1 MMATKK
7 KRPAVKS
14 LKNELIQI
22 RVSADQ
28 KQALKDFAEREG
40 LDLSSWL
47 RRLAFREAGMLPQAK
62 G

>member
-7 KRPAVKS
+7 KPAGRS

-28 KQALKDFAEREG
+28 KQALKDVAEGEG

-47 RRLAFREAGMLPQAK
+47 RRVAFREAGMLPLAK

>member
-7 KRPAVKS
+7 NGPAGKP

-22 RVSADQ
+22 RVSAHQ
-28 KQALKDFAEREG
+28 KQALKDVADREG

-47 RRLAFREAGMLPQAK
+47 RRLAFREAGMLPLAK